1 MDYLPL
7 FAQLSG
13 RRVALIGAGNVALR
27 KARLLKRAGANLR
40 VVAPAIAP
48 GVLALAD
55 SPKDECL
62 EEAFRPDH
70 LDGCWFV
77 VAATGSAVV
86 NGEVFAAAAG
96 RRMFCNSVDDVA
108 HSSSIF
114 PALVDRSP
122 LLVAISSGGRAPVL
136 VRRWR
141 ERLERL
147 LPQRLGRLA
156 QFIGSRRREVGERLP
171 ALPRRREFWE
181 RFVDGPVARRLLAG
195 QIRGAAARFRREL
208 EHDAGGEPPRG
219 VAWLVGAG
227 PGAADLLTLR
237 ALQTLQ
243 DADTVIH
250 DRLISTAVLE
260 LARRD
265 AEFIAVGKRAGSGTS
280 QAAINALLVER
291 VRAGQRVCRLKGGDP
306 FVFGRGGEEVEAL
319 RAAGLDF
326 EIVPG
331 VTAVQGA
338 AAYAG
343 IPLTHRDHARS
354 LHLVTAH
361 DSVSGEPDWA
371 GLAGGGRTLAFYM
384 GVARVERIRDGLLAA
399 GLAATTPFAVV
410 ERATT
415 AEQRVLTGQLATLPE
430 VARRERVGAPAL
442 IIVGAVAAFARE
454 PGWFRPLPLESTPGT
469 QFARA

>member
-7 FAQLSG
+7 FTQLSG
-13 RRVALIGAGNVALR
+13 RRVALVGAGNVALR
-27 KARLLKRAGANLR
+27 KARLLKRAGAILR
-40 VVAPAIAP
+40 VVAPRIDP
-48 GVLALAD
+48 RVLALAD
-55 SPKDECL
+55 APEDECL
-62 EEAFRPDH
+62 HEAFRPEH
-70 LDGCWFV
+70 LDACWFV
-77 VAATGSAVV
+77 VAATGSAAV
-86 NGEVFAAAAG
+86 NAEVFAAAAS
-96 RRMFCNSVDDVA
+96 RHMFCNSVDDVA

-156 QFIGSRRREVGERLP
+156 QFIGTRRGTVSERVP
-171 ALPRRREFWE
+171 ALRERRAFWE

-195 QIRGAAARFRREL
+195 QTRGAAAQFRREL
-208 EHDAGGEPPRG
+208 EQDSDAAPARG

-227 PGAADLLTLR
+227 PGAADLITLR

-250 DRLISTAVLE
+250 DRLISAAVLE

-265 AEFIAVGKRAGSGTS
+265 AEFIAVGKHAGGGTS
-280 QAAINALLVER
+280 QAAINALMIER

-331 VTAVQGA
+331 ITAAQGA

-361 DSVSGEPDWA
+361 DSVCGEPDWA
-371 GLAGGGRTLAFYM
+371 TLAGSGQTLAFYM

-399 GLAATTPFAVV
+399 GLAAATPFAVI

-430 VARRERVGAPAL
+430 VARRERLGAPAL

-454 PGWFRPLPLESTPGT
+454 PGWFRPEPLAAITGA